1 MNAAMFY
8 KSFSRLPIQA
18 RLGNLAVTINRLAD
32 SLEQHQNQ
40 EGTKGFA
47 REAMWFIEWT
57 ALEVNLEIQ
66 TELIDMQRQLAKWAR
81 QWNDTWNTLEKSNKM
96 KIETRIM
103 SNKLLEWAGLN
114 KI

>member
-8 KSFSRLPIQA
+8 KSFSRLPIQT

-32 SLEQHQNQ
+32 SLKQHQNQ

-57 ALEVNLEIQ
+57 ASEVNFELQ
-66 TELIDMQRQLAKWAR
+66 TELIDMQRQLAKWTKH
-81 QWNDTWNTLEKSNKM
+81 WSDTWDTLKKSNKM
-96 KIETRIM
+96 KIETRVM
-103 SNKLLEWAGLN
+103 SNKLLEWVGFN
-114 KI
+114 